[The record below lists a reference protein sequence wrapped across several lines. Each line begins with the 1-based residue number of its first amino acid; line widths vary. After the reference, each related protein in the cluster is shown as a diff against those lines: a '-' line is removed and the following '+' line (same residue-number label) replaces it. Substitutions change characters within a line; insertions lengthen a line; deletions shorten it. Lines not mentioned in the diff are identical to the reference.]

1 MTHAYQEMY
10 LSNAQALLGDAFDY
24 AINACSISGNDF
36 VKLFS
41 VSSVSKRIEN
51 GEPAYLAGKSG
62 IEVVE
67 DILVET
73 TGKAPTAKSF

>member
-24 AINACSISGNDF
+24 AVNACGISGNDF

-51 GEPAYLAGKSG
+51 GEPLIWQEKAELKSWK
-62 IEVVE
+62 IF
-67 DILVET
+67 LSRR
-73 TGKAPTAKSF
+73 PAKRQLPNRR

>member
-24 AINACSISGNDF
+24 AVNACDISGNDF

-51 GEPAYLAGKSG
+51 VRQDLRITYAQTRVMIG
-62 IEVVE
+62 
-67 DILVET
+67 
-73 TGKAPTAKSF
+73 

>member
-10 LSNAQALLGDAFDY
+10 LNNAQALLGDAFDY
-24 AINACSISGNDF
+24 AINACGISGNDF

-51 GEPAYLAGKSG
+51 VSLPIWQEKAELKSWQMFLSRRPAKRQL
-62 IEVVE
+62 
-67 DILVET
+67 
-73 TGKAPTAKSF
+73 PNRR

>member
-24 AINACSISGNDF
+24 AINACGISGNDF

-51 GEPAYLAGKSG
+51 GEPTYLAGKSG
-62 IEVVE
+62 IDV
-67 DILVET
+67 
-73 TGKAPTAKSF
+73 AKTI